1 MKFYKAPFVY
11 ITLSLISGL
20 VLSNFVFIPNWILIL
35 SILLGLF
42 GIFKSDKTL
51 ITYPILIYVFITLG
65 IQIGNENYRIKT
77 LKDGNVIFKV
87 ESVQGK
93 KIWKNYNVSVTGVNE
108 ETKLETN
115 VLIHSPFELESRKI
129 YLVDLEFLPIENTG
143 NPGEMN
149 SEQYW
154 KSKGV
159 VQHSFLSDSSQIIAV
174 KPYES
179 FRTRLNS
186 YRDHLKNIFKNQ
198 LQTYLNQD
206 NFELAMALLLGD
218 KQYLEA
224 DTKSSFSNAGAMHV
238 LAVSG
243 LHIGILLQVIL
254 LFFRQFSKFISRN
267 KAIVTAL
274 IIIWLYA
281 LLIGLPASVVR
292 AAFMFSVLYVGM
304 IFSKNNH
311 SINALFFSAFVLLL
325 FQPSWLFD
333 VGFQLSYLA
342 MLGILTTYK
351 PMSTLWYFK
360 NKYLLKVWQ
369 GIIVGLSAQVFT
381 FPLVL
386 YYFHQY
392 PNYSI
397 LTNLFLMVIIGA
409 VMVSGLISLLLSA
422 IPFVNQLS
430 YYVFGKLLELMRCG
444 IAQVQELK
452 MSVAQGFDLNIF
464 QVIVVF
470 AIVLLL
476 VFVKW
481 KKKLVIAYFFGI
493 TIILLILNYN
503 RFLHHSEE
511 HLFTF
516 NNKKKT
522 VVVRQASLNSCFYTD
537 KEAAEYLMKNYVKI
551 YPGKVI
557 FLELKDGE
565 YFFEDKGLKL
575 FTRGKG
581 KNRKVFF
588 ERNGGSVEL
597 IELLQYSIVI
607 LLH

>member
-1 MKFYKAPFVY
+1 MKFSKAPFVY

-20 VLSNFVFIPNWILIL
+20 VLSNFVFIQNWILIL

-42 GIFKSDKTL
+42 AIFKSDKTF
-51 ITYPILIYVFITLG
+51 ITYPILIYVFVALG
-65 IQIGNENYRIKT
+65 VQIGNENYRIEK

-87 ESVQGK
+87 ESVQGN
-93 KIWKNYNVSVTGVNE
+93 KIWKNYNVSVSSIKD
-108 ETKLETN
+108 ETKSETN

-129 YLVDLEFLPIENTG
+129 YLVDLEFLPIENAG

-154 KSKGV
+154 KSKGI

-179 FRTRLNS
+179 FKTRLNA
-186 YRDHLKNIFKNQ
+186 YREQLKNTFKNQ
-198 LQTYLNQD
+198 LQTYLKQD

-224 DTKSSFSNAGAMHV
+224 ETKSSFSNAGAMHV

-292 AAFMFSVLYVGM
+292 AAFMFSVVYIGM

-325 FQPSWLFD
+325 FQPNWLFD

-351 PMSTLWYFK
+351 PISTLWYFK

-409 VMVSGLISLLLSA
+409 VMVSGLISLLISA

-430 YYVFGKLLELMRCG
+430 YYVFGKLLELMRWG

-452 MSVAQGFDLNIF
+452 MSIAQGFDLTIF
-464 QVIVVF
+464 HVFVVF
-470 AIVLLL
+470 LLVLLL

-481 KKKLVIAYFFGI
+481 KKKLVIVYFIGI
-493 TIILLILNYN
+493 TAILLIVNYN
-503 RFLHHSEE
+503 RFLHHAEE
-511 HLFTF
+511 HLYTF

-522 VVVRQASLNSCFYTD
+522 VVVRHASENSCFYTD
-537 KEAAEYLMKNYVKI
+537 KEDAEYLMKNYVKI
-551 YPGKVI
+551 YPGKVK
-557 FLELKDGE
+557 FLELKNGE

-575 FTRGKG
+575 FVSGNG

-588 ERNGGSVEL
+588 ERNGRSFEL
-597 IELLQYSIVI
+597 IELEKLK
-607 LLH
+607 